1 MIESK
6 PVGVTQLS
14 MTAEVSPNG
23 VITEVKVK
31 NKFTTAKTEFQH
43 LSSERAAE
51 STDTET
57 ETDERKADT
66 EDEDN
71 SETSDLNENLSEN
84 QVDEVVNMN
93 GNGEVSDDSP
103 VTENGDLCS
112 SLETD
117 RAVDNHFNTSSTSE
131 TDAAG
136 DGVHETGENNN
147 DITSNTVEH
156 HNGQPDSDTDVSKH
170 TDVVNNTDDH
180 SDDDGAVAA
189 TNKKPKL
196 ESLNDCDKEDF
207 DPIGKNHI
215 LCLLLIHL
223 VYLISILG
231 DRNVLHSIM
240 SQIDVYNRPFPSPD
254 HTYAISP
261 VKEEKE
267 EIKKEP
273 LDGEEDDEVTPTY
286 RNRV

>member
-1 MIESK
+1 MQKLSTFLVEYTPYNDPLLSFATHLHEKEEHTTSRRTLIESK

-66 EDEDN
+66 EDEEEN
-71 SETSDLNENLSEN
+71 SEISDEHEHLAED

-93 GNGEVSDDSP
+93 GNGEV
-103 VTENGDLCS
+103 TANGDLCS

-117 RAVDNHFNTSSTSE
+117 NATDNHFNIGSTSE

-136 DGVHETGENNN
+136 VDVGETGENNN

-156 HNGQPDSDTDVSKH
+156 HNGEHDPDADVSKH
-170 TDVVNNTDDH
+170 TDVVNNAEDN
-180 SDDDGAVAA
+180 SDDDEAVAA
-189 TNKKPKL
+189 SNKKPKL
-196 ESLNDCDKEDF
+196 ESLNDCDKQDF
-207 DPIGKNHI
+207 DPIGK
-215 LCLLLIHL
+215 
-223 VYLISILG
+223 
-231 DRNVLHSIM
+231 
-240 SQIDVYNRPFPSPD
+240 
-254 HTYAISP
+254 
-261 VKEEKE
+261 K
-267 EIKKEP
+267 
-273 LDGEEDDEVTPTY
+273 
-286 RNRV
+286 